1 MTPFKDYG
9 DIKADFERYQLTI
22 NKLPRDLKGEA
33 LDLGVVNPFTPI
45 LKKAQPQLV
54 ITNTNAELDFD
65 INKLPFEDKSFD
77 FIFSFEV
84 LEHLM
89 NPLWSL
95 LECRRVL
102 KDSGRIFLTTP
113 KGVFPSAM
121 WLDTHFHEIDAKR
134 IRIIAERAGLR
145 VNQLDRFNKS
155 PFYWWKMGIIRPTL
169 RILIGGWFYIEL
181 EKNLNK
187 R

>member
-9 DIKADFERYQLTI
+9 NIKADHERYKLTI
-22 NKLPRDLKGEA
+22 NKLPDDLQGTA
-33 LDLGVVNPFTPI
+33 LDLGVENPFTPI
-45 LKKAQPQLV
+45 LKQTRPRLV

-65 INKLPFEDKSFD
+65 IDKLPFEDKSFD

-102 KDSGRIFLTTP
+102 KDNGRIYLTTP
-113 KGVFPSAM
+113 KGVFPPAM
-121 WLDTHFHEIDAKR
+121 WLNTHFHEIDAKR

-155 PFYWWKMGIIRPTL
+155 PFYWWKMGILRPTL